1 MRRSGAPRSMA
12 SSAPSRRP
20 RRSVALP
27 ATLSIAG
34 LAADRGPSLADALG
48 ITIVELTTE
57 RVVATMPVDNRTR
70 QPYGILHGGATAA
83 LCETVASVGTA
94 VAVGM
99 EKRVLGIEL
108 NVNHIRAAREGFVT
122 ATGVPLHVGRTTAV
136 WDVKVRDDQGRLTAA
151 GRLTLT
157 IRESR
162 ND

>member
-1 MRRSGAPRSMA
+1 VEAPRNFSEQE
-12 SSAPSRRP
+12 
-20 RRSVALP
+20 
-27 ATLSIAG
+27 IG
-34 LAADRGPSLADALG
+34 SLAPKLG
-48 ITIVELTTE
+48 LEFLEISPQ
-57 RVVATMPVDNRTR
+57 RMVARIPVHGNT

>member
-1 MRRSGAPRSMA
+1 MEAPRNFSEQE
-12 SSAPSRRP
+12 
-20 RRSVALP
+20 
-27 ATLSIAG
+27 IG
-34 LAADRGPSLADALG
+34 SLAPKLG
-48 ITIVELTTE
+48 LEFLEISPQ
-57 RVVATMPVDNRTR
+57 RMVARIPVHGNT